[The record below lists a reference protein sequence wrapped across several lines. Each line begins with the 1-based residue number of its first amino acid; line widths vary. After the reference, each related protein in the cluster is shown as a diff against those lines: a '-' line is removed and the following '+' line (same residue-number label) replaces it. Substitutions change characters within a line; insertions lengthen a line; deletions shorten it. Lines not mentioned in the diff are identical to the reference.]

1 MKNTLRHRA
10 LVLAAIASSIA
21 FSSCTYDPAYTSY
34 GGSYSSGYGD
44 GYGYGGSS
52 FNTSLF
58 VSTGNPRWGYDPYCY
73 SYYDYH
79 RRCYYDP
86 YLNGYYPVGYRP
98 PAVVGCPHPHGW
110 RPGSG
115 YCPPPRYVSSVTV
128 VNYRNRET
136 LYRNSNYDWA
146 KQVRQR
152 PIGGKYPSESH
163 PPRNSGYNGSR
174 QPSYQGKP
182 GRYEEGRNPYGNSGN
197 RPGRYEEKPSRYDQ
211 PGRHPSTYANKPI
224 RYSEPRGASAS
235 GGKRKNPQS
244 EMSGPKPGRREEG
257 RREQG
262 KAPKNEKQ
270 KNIRGLGQG

>member
-1 MKNTLRHRA
+1 M
-10 LVLAAIASSIA
+10 VLAAIASSIA
-21 FSSCTYDPAYTSY
+21 FSSCAYDPAYTSV

-44 GYGYGGSS
+44 GYGYGGSN

-98 PAVVGCPHPHGW
+98 VAVVGCPHPHGW

-163 PPRNSGYNGSR
+163 PSRNPGYQS
-174 QPSYQGKP
+174 KP
-182 GRYEEGRNPYGNSGN
+182 GRYEENRHPYGNSGN

-211 PGRHPSTYANKPI
+211 PGRHPSSAMNRPVSHKEGRPSYQQAGKSKNQGGAN
-224 RYSEPRGASAS
+224 A
-235 GGKRKNPQS
+235 
-244 EMSGPKPGRREEG
+244 PKPGRREEG
-257 RREQG
+257 RREQA
-262 KAPKNEKQ
+262 KPSKHDKQ
-270 KNIRGLGQG
+270 KAIRGLGQG